1 MHAQTCSYVFV
12 NVRERESS
20 TEQQSRAGIACGNS
34 EVCGADCLV
43 PAVIRIPL
51 FRLLSRLL
59 VRFFFF
65 FFCTIPHLPSSFF
78 PLSSSRFSRCSSSLF
93 DVHAR
98 CLSISLY
105 RFSLV
110 AVPFFFLSYI
120 YFLLLWSLV
129 SSEVKLKQPNLRFYV
144 ILSVGVELRQSS
156 HSPRAP
162 RAMYSS
168 TSNFYRDVNL
178 CARVA
183 FALSCIRGWKENFFD
198 IISEEFYLCPVERLE
213 SNVCRRSSPY
223 FLYSC

>member
-1 MHAQTCSYVFV
+1 MFV
-12 NVRERESS
+12 NASQVPSS
-20 TEQQSRAGIACGNS
+20 NLGLALLAGIARCAEQTAWCQQSYVSLSFAFYLACSFGS
-34 EVCGADCLV
+34 SSFSFALYLIF
-43 PAVIRIPL
+43 PLPSSL
-51 FRLLSRLL
+51 FRLPVSPGVLL
-59 VRFFFF
+59 
-65 FFCTIPHLPSSFF
+65 
-78 PLSSSRFSRCSSSLF
+78 LSSTFMRDVSPSLCTGF
-93 DVHAR
+93 P
-98 CLSISLY
+98 SLP
-105 RFSLV
+105 FL
-110 AVPFFFLSYI
+110 FFFLCYI

-129 SSEVKLKQPNLRFYV
+129 SSEVKLKQPNSRFYV

-178 CARVA
+178 CARAA

-198 IISEEFYLCPVERLE
+198 IISEEFYPCPVERLE